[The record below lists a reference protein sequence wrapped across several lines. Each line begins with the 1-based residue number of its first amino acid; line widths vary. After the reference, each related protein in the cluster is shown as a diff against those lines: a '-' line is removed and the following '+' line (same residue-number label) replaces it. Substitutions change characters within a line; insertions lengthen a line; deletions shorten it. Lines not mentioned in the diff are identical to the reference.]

1 MKSNSLKLRAFN
13 RGGAFEI
20 MLPNGKIIL
29 IDPFFS
35 CREFDGGQTREDV
48 TGADYILLTH
58 SHFDHDIDVGYFV
71 EKFNS
76 KVFCGVFSAEEVM
89 KFHKI
94 PYDNL
99 FPVWPGQKFTMDD
112 FTLEAWQA
120 KHNPNGGIS
129 FDPNLDLTSQFGI
142 AGHSRCDQLGLFESL
157 DYMITT
163 PNHFSILMASG
174 RIIWNDIFD
183 ICREKHPNVLF
194 RQAGVRNAT
203 KEEGSLFGGQ
213 QVSAA
218 ELAKMLVRYKAQII
232 FPFHQD
238 AFSHRWGLEKSN
250 EYLDE
255 VAKEVQKLDP
265 GAMFINPTEWT
276 WYNVGIDVTEE

>member
-1 MKSNSLKLRAFN
+1 MKSTSLKIRSFN

-20 MLPNGKIIL
+20 MLPSGKVVL

-35 CREFDGGQTREDV
+35 CRPFDGGQTREDV

-71 EKFNS
+71 SKFNS

-89 KFHKI
+89 KFHNI

-99 FPVWPGQKFTMDD
+99 FPVWPGQKISLDD

-120 KHNPNGGIS
+120 KHNPNGGLS
-129 FDPNLDLTSQFGI
+129 FDPNLDLTSRFGI
-142 AGHSRCDQLGLFESL
+142 PGHSRCDQLGSYESL

-174 RIIWNDIFD
+174 RVIGNDIFD

-194 RQAGVRNAT
+194 RQSGVRNAT

-213 QVSAA
+213 QVSAE
-218 ELAKMLVRYKAQII
+218 ELAKLFVRYKAQII

-238 AFSHRWGLEKSN
+238 AFSHMWGLEKTN
-250 EYLDE
+250 EYLNE
-255 VAKEVQKLDP
+255 VAREVQKLDP
-265 GAMFINPTEWT
+265 GAMFINPEEWK
-276 WYNVGIDVTEE
+276 WYNVGIDVSEE